1 MYVQFAKAKFC
12 LYQFIC
18 IYYRYY
24 EIFCLCFFFLP
35 KEMTLNFPIKQAL
48 FYDLGFSRKP
58 SKSGTYSH
66 EAHIKQYVQFTMYI
80 WEVSSYTLNL
90 NLISKR

>member
-1 MYVQFAKAKFC
+1 MSTMC
-12 LYQFIC
+12 
-18 IYYRYY
+18 
-24 EIFCLCFFFLP
+24 
-35 KEMTLNFPIKQAL
+35 QAL

-66 EAHIKQYVQFTMYI
+66 EAHIKQYMQFTMYI